1 MSKLPL
7 KIQVGVRDSWDNNDA
22 PVQKAI
28 CTLKEAVGVR
38 VTVNP
43 EWSLLHSELGSFY
56 PDKATLVPSIAA
68 AVEACCTTLGAL
80 ADDEANSEWADA
92 LLERTESN
100 IRIFVEVST
109 NRDLSIVW
117 SAQQRGIILA
127 LPKSAVPSQ
136 SNMQSFFAGHLLK
149 IFDERAARETSSPG
163 AEPSAVDDWAD
174 VAVDNRTGNAGVV
187 ELPQRDPASTHV
199 SPVFDVIPDVE
210 TVSRPDELL
219 LKPPYHLI
227 LYNGGK
233 TFIEVQCS
241 HSPTLQ
247 FLSDYLIK
255 WSRTNHNN
263 TTRVSLRTPLPNPP
277 GAYISAMP
285 RVFDA
290 INNYA
295 CPPQPPCAE
304 VKLHQSAFGLGVVYD
319 RLTVNSETTRYMV
332 QTVSP
337 TILLA
342 LIEGVLGYKSV
353 SQDGSSWTFRRDVE
367 FKSSRY

>member
-1 MSKLPL
+1 MSKLPI
-7 KIQVGVRDSWDNNDA
+7 KIQVGIRDSWEKDDA

-28 CTLKEAVGVR
+28 RNLKEVVGIR

-43 EWSLLHSELGSFY
+43 EWPLLHSELGSFY
-56 PDKATLVPSIAA
+56 PDKATLVPSIAS
-68 AVEACCTTLGAL
+68 AVESCCTALSTL

-92 LLERTESN
+92 LLEKTESH
-100 IRIFVEVST
+100 IRIFIEVSKS
-109 NRDLSIVW
+109 RELGLFW

-136 SNMQSFFAGHLLK
+136 AYMRSFFTGNLLK
-149 IFDERAARETSSPG
+149 LFDEKSTHEPFSPT
-163 AEPSAVDDWAD
+163 AEPAAADDWAD

-187 ELPQRDPASTHV
+187 ELPQRHLAPTHV
-199 SPVFDVIPDVE
+199 SPSFDIIPDVE

-227 LYNGGK
+227 MYGGGK
-233 TFIEVQCS
+233 AFMEVQCS

-247 FLSDYLIK
+247 FLSDYLTK
-255 WSRTNHNN
+255 WSKTNHNN
-263 TTRVSLRTPLPNPP
+263 TTR
-277 GAYISAMP
+277 
-285 RVFDA
+285 
-290 INNYA
+290 
-295 CPPQPPCAE
+295 PPCAE

-342 LIEGVLGYKSV
+342 LIEGVLGYKLV
-353 SQDGSSWTFRRDVE
+353 SQDGSSWTFRRDIE
-367 FKSSRY
+367 FKGSRY